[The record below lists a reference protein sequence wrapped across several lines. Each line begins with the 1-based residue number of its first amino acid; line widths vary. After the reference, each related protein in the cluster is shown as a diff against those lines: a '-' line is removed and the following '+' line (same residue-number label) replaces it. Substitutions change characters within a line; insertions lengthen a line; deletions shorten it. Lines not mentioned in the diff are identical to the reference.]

1 VRGLAVQADGKIIVA
16 GDFIELGG
24 PPRSGLGRL
33 NPDGTLDMGFDP
45 APDGYV
51 LSVIVQ
57 PDTRILLGGGFA
69 TLSGQPRSGVGRLN
83 SDGSLDEHFNADVNG
98 GVLCLALQSDGK
110 ILVGGEFTML
120 DGQPRRNLGRLN
132 SDGTIDAAFTA
143 AASGWVSALA
153 VQADGKILV
162 GGAFTNLND
171 EEVGLMGRLNAD
183 GSLDESF
190 SPGVRGPVPFGNP
203 YVACLAVEPDGRI
216 LVGGWFGFPLANLF
230 RVGDAAFSPQPNG
243 PVLSLSLQT
252 DGKILVGGSFGMLGG
267 QARADIGRLHGNGNL
282 DLAFDPGA
290 SDVVDSLVIQSDG
303 KILAGGEFGGTLGI
317 LGGQMRRALG
327 RLTSDGATRQTLTID
342 AGGTTAR
349 WTRSGPGPEVQTATL
364 EWSTDGTN
372 YALLGNGVRISSG
385 WKFTELSL
393 PLRESFYLRARGSA
407 IGGQY
412 NGCVSL
418 IESVAQFYLPGTS
431 PVLVALRLAS
441 ADQFRF
447 GFSYAPGIDFSVQ
460 ASTNV
465 ALPRNDWKARS
476 TAMEFAP
483 RLYQFAEE
491 APEFPQ
497 RFYYLRSP

>member
-1 VRGLAVQADGKIIVA
+1 
-16 GDFIELGG
+16 
-24 PPRSGLGRL
+24 
-33 NPDGTLDMGFDP
+33 
-45 APDGYV
+45 
-51 LSVIVQ
+51 
-57 PDTRILLGGGFA
+57 
-69 TLSGQPRSGVGRLN
+69 
-83 SDGSLDEHFNADVNG
+83 
-98 GVLCLALQSDGK
+98 
-110 ILVGGEFTML
+110 
-120 DGQPRRNLGRLN
+120 
-132 SDGTIDAAFTA
+132 
-143 AASGWVSALA
+143 
-153 VQADGKILV
+153 
-162 GGAFTNLND
+162 
-171 EEVGLMGRLNAD
+171 
-183 GSLDESF
+183 
-190 SPGVRGPVPFGNP
+190 
-203 YVACLAVEPDGRI
+203 VEPDGRI
-216 LVGGWFGFPLANLF
+216 LVGGWFGFPSANLF
-230 RVGDAAFSPQPNG
+230 RVGDAAFTPQATG
-243 PVLSLSLQT
+243 PIQSLSLQT
-252 DGKILVGGSFGMLGG
+252 DGKILVGGSFTSLGG
-267 QARADIGRLHGNGNL
+267 QARANIGRLHRNGNL

-327 RLTSDGATRQTLTID
+327 RLSSDGATRQTLTID
-342 AGGTTAR
+342 AAGTTAR

-385 WKFTELSL
+385 WKFAGLSL

-418 IESVAQFYLPGTS
+418 IESVAQFYLPGIS

-483 RLYQFAEE
+483 RLYQFTEE
-491 APEFPQ
+491 TPDSPQ